1 MVDDSG
7 AHFEDSK
14 LLDVCGAL
22 LLRPDTAAQAV
33 WRSCMSTLCV

>member
-14 LLDVCGAL
+14 LLDVCGA
-22 LLRPDTAAQAV
+22 PDTAAQAV